1 MLSDD
6 YKSREHVKLHFKI
19 ILYVCFAIGAFLLGL
34 NFSGFF
40 ISMRPDNSPALT
52 KNIYSDIKKKSGE
65 SATDY
70 SKRLNDL
77 VHQNMLRFNVD
88 ELSLKKFNL
97 RVPATENWLL
107 WMIPIFKPNYKIY
120 EFISYKKAL
129 KRGSG
134 LCSQLAMCYVSI
146 LNQNHMNARILPL
159 GDHVVAS
166 YSDADDPS
174 KSFVADSDIGVF
186 IPYQIENIKQNPRII
201 SDFYAEKTS
210 AEFSKS
216 LAKSFI
222 YTDYTALSVKDY
234 AGWKSYYFEP
244 LSYILKW
251 LIPII
256 LILPLAF
263 LKIRP
268 KKPIKNISV

>member
-1 MLSDD
+1 MLSDA
-6 YKSREHVKLHFKI
+6 YKSCKHVKLHFKI
-19 ILYVCFAIGAFLLGL
+19 IFDTCFTIGVFLLGL

-52 KNIYSDIKKKSGE
+52 KNIYSDIKKKSDE

-70 SKRLNDL
+70 SKRLNNL
-77 VHQNMLRFNVD
+77 VHQNMIRFNVD

-129 KRGSG
+129 ERGSG

-146 LNQNHMNARILPL
+146 LNQNHMNAKILPL
-159 GDHVVAS
+159 GNHVVAS
-166 YSDADDPS
+166 YSSTDDPS
-174 KSFVADSDIGVF
+174 KSFVADPDIGVL
-186 IPYQIENIKQNPRII
+186 IPCQIENIKQNPGII

-216 LAKSFI
+216 LEKSFI
-222 YTDYTALSVKDY
+222 NTGYTALPVKDY
-234 AGWKSYYFEP
+234 VGWKSYYYEP
-244 LSYILKW
+244 ISYILKW
-251 LIPII
+251 LIPVA
-256 LILPLAF
+256 LMLPLAF
-263 LKIRP
+263 LEIRT
-268 KKPIKNISV
+268 KTIRSISV